1 MSEKIADKVIGRG
14 IVKRKSEDEGDQ
26 EIKQD
31 FVVYELGALYWEKI
45 SEVVFQKLKLKEGYE
60 FEIILKT
67 KQLSKKE
74 YKYQSEKNEKLFI
87 PKKRPEPRSL
97 GVLRVDGL

>member
-1 MSEKIADKVIGRG
+1 MAEKIVDKVVGRG
-14 IVKRKSEDEGDQ
+14 IVKRKSEDEGDH

-31 FVVYELGALYWEKI
+31 FVVDDIGELYWEKI
-45 SEVVFQKLKLKEGYE
+45 SEVVFQELKVKEGYE

-74 YKYQSEKNEKLFI
+74 YKYQT
-87 PKKRPEPRSL
+87 
-97 GVLRVDGL
+97 

>member
-1 MSEKIADKVIGRG
+1 MAKA
-14 IVKRKSEDEGDQ
+14 IVKRNSEDEGDH

-31 FVVYELGALYWEKI
+31 FVVDDLGELYWEKI

-74 YKYQSEKNEKLFI
+74 YKYQSEKN
-87 PKKRPEPRSL
+87 
-97 GVLRVDGL
+97 